1 MEEEYIYRRWFIFG
15 VVCTGLTG
23 LLCGLFIGFGYGY
36 TRGRDAFV
44 SGQVVRVDTV
54 RDTVRV
60 TEPRAA
66 DSTVTGVIRV
76 PIVLPMADP
85 SEPDVP
91 KAEVKVFEP
100 DSLDKVFHGGVLKD
114 TERDGADGR
123 TKADGRKA
131 TDGRNGAETKR
142 VEGGSE
148 AQKRGKFARK
158 DTAWITVPRTQKRY
172 TDSAYT
178 ARVSGYEARLDSIHI
193 YRQAVTRTV
202 AVPDA
207 AMKGGA
213 RNWLHDHFGAGI
225 VGGAGY
231 GLTTK
236 RPDVFVGVGGWIRI
250 F

>member
-1 MEEEYIYRRWFIFG
+1 MEEYIHRRFFIFG

-23 LLCGLFIGFGYGY
+23 LLCGLLIGFGYGY

-60 TEPRAA
+60 TKPRAA
-66 DSTVTGVIRV
+66 DSVVTGVIRV
-76 PIVLPMADP
+76 PVVLPM
-85 SEPDVP
+85 EPDIP
-91 KAEVKVFEP
+91 KAEIKVFEP
-100 DSLDKVFHGGVLKD
+100 DSLAALMGGALKD

-131 TDGRNGAETKR
+131 TDGRNGAEAKR
-142 VEGGSE
+142 GESSSE
-148 AQKRGKFARK
+148 AQKRGKIARK
-158 DTAWITVPRTQKRY
+158 DTIWAAVPRTQKRY
-172 TDSAYT
+172 EDSTYT
-178 ARVSGYEARLDSIHI
+178 AWVSGYEAKLDSIHV
-193 YRQAVTRTV
+193 YRRTVTRTV
-202 AVPDA
+202 AVPETEL
-207 AMKGGA
+207 KGGA
-213 RNWLHDHFGAGI
+213 RNWLHERFGAGL